1 MNKGYTFIGLIL
13 IMSSFFNVQ
22 AKDEVID
29 IPEYTFAVV
38 PQQSASKLARLWTP
52 ILNKVGQDAGVI
64 LKFKT
69 APNIPAF
76 EERLFNSE
84 YDFVYMNPYHYTA
97 FHKKPGYQAIAKAA
111 NKRIKGIVVVRKD
124 SHVTQLSQ
132 LEGETLAFP
141 SPAAFAAT
149 ILPTTYFSKIGLNI
163 TPKYV
168 SSHDSV
174 YRAVAQ
180 GHFPAGGG
188 VVRTFKNMTPDIREQ
203 LKILWETEKYTPHA
217 FSVHPRVDA
226 EVKNKIQK
234 AFIKLSQQEDGK
246 QLLSTIKLKG
256 ITSAKDEDWNDI
268 RQLNI
273 QLLDDLIR

>member
-1 MNKGYTFIGLIL
+1 
-13 IMSSFFNVQ
+13 MSSFITVQ
-22 AKDEVID
+22 AEDASTD

-52 ILNKVGQDAGVI
+52 ILKKVGQEAGVI

-69 APNIPAF
+69 APNIPTF
-76 EERLFNSE
+76 EKRLVNSE
-84 YDFVYMNPYHYTA
+84 YDFAYMNPYHYTA
-97 FHKKPGYQAIAKAA
+97 FNQNPGYQAIAKAA

-124 SHVTQLSQ
+124 SHVTKLTD

-149 ILPTTYFSKIGLNI
+149 ILPMAYFSKIGLNI

-174 YRAVAQ
+174 YRTVAQ

-188 VVRTFKNMTPDIREQ
+188 VMRTFKNMTPDIREQ
-203 LKILWETEKYTPHA
+203 LKILWATEEYTPHA
-217 FSVHPRVDA
+217 FAVHPRVDTI
-226 EVKNKIQK
+226 VKNKIQK
-234 AFIKLSQQEDGK
+234 AFIALSQQDEGK
-246 QLLSTIKLKG
+246 QLLNTIKLKG
-256 ITSAKDEDWNDI
+256 ISSAKDEDWNDI

-273 QLLDDLIR
+273 RLLNDLIQ

>member
-1 MNKGYTFIGLIL
+1 MYKYSILSGLIL
-13 IMSSFFNVQ
+13 IMSSFITAQ
-22 AKDEVID
+22 ADDDVID

-52 ILNKVGQDAGVI
+52 ILEKVGKEAGVI

-69 APNIPAF
+69 APNIPTF
-76 EERLFNSE
+76 EKRLVNSE
-84 YDFVYMNPYHYTA
+84 YDFAYMNPYHYTA
-97 FHKKPGYQAIAKAA
+97 FNKNPGYQAIAKAA

-124 SHVTQLSQ
+124 SHVTKLSD

-149 ILPTTYFSKIGLNI
+149 ILPTAYFSKIGLNI

-174 YRAVAQ
+174 YRTVAQ

-188 VVRTFKNMTPDIREQ
+188 VMRTFKNMTPDIREQ
-203 LKILWETEKYTPHA
+203 LKILWATEEYTPHA
-217 FSVHPRVDA
+217 FAVHPRVDA
-226 EVKNKIQK
+226 IVKNKIQK
-234 AFIKLSQQEDGK
+234 AFITLSQQDEGK
-246 QLLSTIKLKG
+246 KLLNTIKFKG
-256 ITSAKDEDWNDI
+256 INSAKDEDWNDI
-268 RQLNI
+268 RKLNI
-273 QLLDDLIR
+273 RLLDDLIQ